1 MRKPQDD
8 LRYQKTEALIQKNF
22 REMLAEMDY
31 QQITIQELS
40 LRAQINRKTFY
51 LHYASMDDLLHR
63 VQTDTLKRFLE
74 PVKDAKFPR
83 DLEKIVRNC
92 YEFSESSDKLDEKI
106 LNSKGHFPITE
117 MQLESGDIPCF
128 AEGYD
133 QYPTDKRVYLIIYI
147 NNCLTGIYRQWVK
160 GGRKEPMEDMIQL
173 TIRLIS
179 HGLLS

>member
-74 PVKDAKFPR
+74 PVKDAKFP
-83 DLEKIVRNC
+83 L
-92 YEFSESSDKLDEKI
+92 S
-106 LNSKGHFPITE
+106 
-117 MQLESGDIPCF
+117 
-128 AEGYD
+128 
-133 QYPTDKRVYLIIYI
+133 LIHI
-147 NNCLTGIYRQWVK
+147 
-160 GGRKEPMEDMIQL
+160 
-173 TIRLIS
+173 
-179 HGLLS
+179 

>member
-8 LRYQKTEALIQKNF
+8 LRYRKTEALIQKTF
-22 REMLAEMDY
+22 RELLAEMDY

-51 LHYASMDDLLHR
+51 LHYASMDDLLR
-63 VQTDTLKRFLE
+63 RMQADTMKRFLE
-74 PVKDAKFPR
+74 PVKDAKFPC

-106 LNSKGHFPITE
+106 LNSKGHFPIAE
-117 MQLESGDIPCF
+117 AQPESGDISCF
-128 AEGYD
+128 AEEYD
-133 QYPTDKRVYLIIYI
+133 QYPADKRLYLLIYI
-147 NNCLTGIYRQWVK
+147 NNCLTSIYRQWVK
-160 GGRKEPMEDMIQL
+160 GERKEPMEDMIQL

>member
-22 REMLAEMDY
+22 REMLEEMDY

-106 LNSKGHFPITE
+106 LNSKGHFPIAET
-117 MQLESGDIPCF
+117 QLESGDISYF
-128 AEGYD
+128 AEDYD
-133 QYPTDKRVYLIIYI
+133 RYPAED
-147 NNCLTGIYRQWVK
+147 
-160 GGRKEPMEDMIQL
+160 RK
-173 TIRLIS
+173 S
-179 HGLLS
+179 VV

>member
-8 LRYQKTEALIQKNF
+8 LRYRKTEALIQKTF
-22 REMLAEMDY
+22 RELLAEMDY

-63 VQTDTLKRFLE
+63 MQANTIKRFLE
-74 PVKDAKFPR
+74 PVKDARFPA

-106 LNSKGHFPITE
+106 LNSKGHFPVAE
-117 MQLESGDIPCF
+117 MQPELGDIPRF
-128 AEGYD
+128 AEDYAR
-133 QYPTDKRVYLIIYI
+133 YPADKQLYLIIYI

>member
-8 LRYQKTEALIQKNF
+8 LRYQKTETLIQKTF

-63 VQTDTLKRFLE
+63 MQADTISRFLE
-74 PVKDAKFPR
+74 PVKDAKFPK
-83 DLEKIVRNC
+83 DLERIVRNC
-92 YEFSESSDKLDEKI
+92 YAFSESSDKLDEKI
-106 LNSKGHFPITE
+106 LNSKGHCPIAETLTE
-117 MQLESGDIPCF
+117 SESVLCF
-128 AEGYD
+128 EEGYARYSPD
-133 QYPTDKRVYLIIYI
+133 QRLYLVIYI

-179 HGLLS
+179 HGLL

>member
-8 LRYQKTEALIQKNF
+8 LRYQKTEALIQKTF

-40 LRAQINRKTFY
+40 QRARINRKTFY
-51 LHYASMDDLLHR
+51 LHYASMDNLLHKM
-63 VQTDTLKRFLE
+63 QTDTMKRFLE
-74 PVKDAKFPR
+74 PVKDAKFPA

-92 YEFSESSDKLDEKI
+92 YAFSESADKLDEKI
-106 LNSKGHFPITE
+106 LNSKGHCPIAET
-117 MQLESGDIPCF
+117 QAESEDILCF
-128 AEGYD
+128 DEDYD
-133 QYPTDKRVYLIIYI
+133 QYPPDKRLYLIIYI

-179 HGLLS
+179 HGLS

>member
-8 LRYQKTEALIQKNF
+8 LRYQKTEALIQKTF

-40 LRAQINRKTFY
+40 QRARINRKTFY

-63 VQTDTLKRFLE
+63 LQADTMKRFLG
-74 PVKDAKFPR
+74 PVKDARFPG

-92 YEFSESSDKLDEKI
+92 YEFSESADKLDEKI
-106 LNSKGHFPITE
+106 LNSKGRCPIPET
-117 MQLESGDIPCF
+117 QIESEGIPYF
-128 AEGYD
+128 AENYA
-133 QYPTDKRVYLIIYI
+133 QYPDDKLPYLIIYV

-160 GGRKEPMEDMIQL
+160 GGRKEPMEDMIQF
-173 TIRLIS
+173 TVRLIS

>member
-1 MRKPQDD
+1 MRKPQND
-8 LRYQKTEALIQKNF
+8 LRYQKTEALIQKTF

-51 LHYASMDDLLHR
+51 LHYASMDDLLR
-63 VQTDTLKRFLE
+63 RMQADTLKRFLE
-74 PVKDAKFPR
+74 PIKDAKFPG

-106 LNSKGHFPITE
+106 LNSKGHCPIADT
-117 MQLESGDIPCF
+117 QIESGDIPCF
-128 AEGYD
+128 DGKYAR
-133 QYPTDKRVYLIIYI
+133 YPLERRLYLMVYI
-147 NNCLTGIYRQWVK
+147 NDCLTGIYRQWVK

-173 TIRLIS
+173 TIHLIS
-179 HGLLS
+179 HGLS